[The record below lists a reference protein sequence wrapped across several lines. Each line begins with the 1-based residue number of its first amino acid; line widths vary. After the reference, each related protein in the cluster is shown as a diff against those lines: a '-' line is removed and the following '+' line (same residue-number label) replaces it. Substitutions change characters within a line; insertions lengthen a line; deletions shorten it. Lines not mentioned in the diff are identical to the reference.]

1 MKRSK
6 SKDWV
11 VPDIGY
17 LILRPILR
25 LYVFITMHPKLI
37 NKDNIPKK
45 GGVILAGTHTSK
57 NDFMVVGS
65 GTLRAVHFLTKK
77 ELMDIKGLK
86 WLFRFAGLIRVDRS
100 RSNPEAKKEA
110 IDALNADKVVCV
122 FPEGTIN
129 KTDDPIMKFKAG
141 AVYFAI
147 QTGKPIV
154 PFAITGKPK
163 AFKYGSKI
171 IYGKP
176 YYVKTDDVEK
186 EVKVLEDKVVELIK
200 EISSNEK

>member
-1 MKRSK
+1 MRKSK
-6 SKDWV
+6 SKNHV
-11 VPDIGY
+11 VSDIGY

-25 LYVFITMHPKLI
+25 IYVFLTMHPKLI

-77 ELMDIKGLK
+77 ELMDIKGLRG
-86 WLFRFAGLIRVDRS
+86 LFKFAGLIRVDRS

-110 IDALNADKVVCV
+110 IDALKAGKVICV

-129 KTDDPIMKFKAG
+129 KTNEPIMKFKYG

-147 QTGKPIV
+147 ETGKPIV
-154 PFAITGKPK
+154 PFAIIGKPR
-163 AFKYGSKI
+163 AFHYNSKI

-176 YYVKTDDVEK
+176 YYAKSDDVQK
-186 EVKVLEDKVVELIK
+186 ECTILENKVIALIK
-200 EISSNEK
+200 ENSNER

>member
-1 MKRSK
+1 MKKSK

-25 LYVFITMHPKLI
+25 VYVFLTMHPKLI
-37 NKDNIPKK
+37 NKENIPKK

-100 RSNPEAKKEA
+100 RANPEAKKEA
-110 IDALNADKVVCV
+110 IDALNAGKVVCV

-129 KTDDPIMKFKAG
+129 KTDEPIMKFKHG
-141 AVYFAI
+141 AVHFAI
-147 QTGKPIV
+147 QTGMPIV

-163 AFKYGSKI
+163 AFRYGSKI

-176 YYVKTDDVEK
+176 YYVTSDDIYK
-186 EVKVLEDKVVELIK
+186 ETEILENKVIKLIK
-200 EISSNEK
+200 ELSSNEK

>member
-1 MKRSK
+1 MKKSK
-6 SKDWV
+6 SKNRI

-25 LYVFITMHPKLI
+25 IYVLLTMHPKLI
-37 NKDNIPKK
+37 NKENIPKK

-57 NDFMVVGS
+57 SDFMLVGS

-100 RSNPEAKKEA
+100 RANPEAKKEA
-110 IDALNADKVVCV
+110 IDALNAGKVVCV

-129 KTDDPIMKFKAG
+129 KTDGPIMSFKPG
-141 AVYFAI
+141 AVHFAI
-147 QTGKPIV
+147 QTGMPIV

-176 YYVKTDDVEK
+176 YYVTSDDIHK
-186 EVKVLEDKVVELIK
+186 ETKILENKVIKLIK
-200 EISSNEK
+200 ELSSNEK

>member
-1 MKRSK
+1 MK
-6 SKDWV
+6 KDKENFI

-17 LILRPILR
+17 LILRPLVR
-25 LYVFITMHPKLI
+25 LYVLLTMNPKLI
-37 NKDNIPKK
+37 NKENIPKK
-45 GGVILAGTHTSK
+45 GGVVLAGTHTSK
-57 NDFMVVGS
+57 SDFMVVGS

-100 RSNPEAKKEA
+100 RANPEAKKEA
-110 IDALNADKVVCV
+110 IDALNAGKVVCV

-129 KTDDPIMKFKAG
+129 KTNEPIMKFKHG

-163 AFKYGSKI
+163 AFRYNSKV

-176 YYVKTDDVEK
+176 YYPESNDIHKECEILENKVKD
-186 EVKVLEDKVVELIK
+186 LIK